1 MRRILRK
8 YGEVRVRMAPEMQ
21 RALRAA
27 AVCAIA
33 CAMLCTARVACAQE
47 TSTAGRWQLPPDAV
61 QALQQL
67 YSGDSDAAM
76 KSARQI
82 EAAEPQNPLGY
93 LLEAEIDWWSIFCA
107 NLEWKWNF
115 LDVWHHPA
123 EDALQQSYM
132 QLAGNSISLAE
143 TQIARQD
150 TAEMELYDGMG
161 YIMRG
166 RLLGLREDRRGA
178 AHAGVSARQHL
189 MRASELD
196 PEMAD
201 ADTGLGLYN
210 YYVDTLSG
218 IAKVLRFFMGIPGG
232 SKKDGIQ
239 QLENAME
246 HGRLTA
252 VEARFYLAKN
262 LRTYDRDYA
271 RAADLLEPLAQQ
283 YPQNPVFALMLGNM
297 NSLLNRKEKAAA
309 EFQAAKDAQVSDS
322 NCATKIAALA
332 EQGLAALQKQ

>member
-1 MRRILRK
+1 MRQIQDRFGKGRAIR
-8 YGEVRVRMAPEMQ
+8 EIPSAF
-21 RALRAA
+21 RALIA
-27 AVCAIA
+27 CAIA
-33 CAMLCTARVACAQE
+33 CTMLCTARSACAQE
-47 TSTAGRWQLPPDAV
+47 TSGAGAHWQLPPDAV
-61 QALQQL
+61 EALQQL
-67 YSGDSDAAM
+67 YSGDSDAAL

-123 EDALQQSYM
+123 DDALQQSYL
-132 QLAGNSISLAE
+132 QLVDKSVSLAE
-143 TQIARQD
+143 TGIARQD
-150 TAEMELYDGMG
+150 TAEMELYDGTG

-166 RLLGLREDRRGA
+166 RLLGLREDRRGTA
-178 AHAGVSARQHL
+178 RAGVSARQHL
-189 MRASELD
+189 MRARELD

-239 QLENAME
+239 ELQNAME
-246 HGRLTA
+246 YGQLTA

-271 RAADLLEPLAQQ
+271 RAADLLEPLAQE
-283 YPQNPVFALMLGNM
+283 YPQNPVFALMLANM

-309 EFQAAKDAQVSDS
+309 EYEAARAAKISDS
-322 NCATKIAALA
+322 NCAAKTAALA